1 MERGNAGGTLV
12 LDVVGIAWD
21 TLTRSAS
28 RAWEMAESF
37 SPEEWL
43 SRDGVTAIARLT
55 RPVEPFNQP
64 EFAAPLVGLAGAILS
79 LVLVGVAVS
88 SLSTLLVALL
98 ALAFLLTRVYGF
110 SVQFG

>member
-1 MERGNAGGTLV
+1 GGPPGRYHSPRMERGNAGGTLV

-79 LVLVGVAVS
+79 LVLV
-88 SLSTLLVALL
+88 ALL

-110 SVQFG
+110 SVQVG